1 MKKKDI
7 LFGKNTLTEA
17 LKSGSSI
24 DQIYISKTA
33 QAKDFKEI
41 YELALQANIPIR
53 KVPIE
58 KINYILYP
66 FYQHEKINHQGII
79 AFISE
84 FEYQNIDDIYN
95 LKLDEGKAPLF
106 LYLDHLTDVRNFGA
120 ISRSALCFGVDA
132 ILLPSRNS
140 VTVSADAQKTSAGAL
155 MHIPIC
161 RTENP
166 LDTLRY
172 FKDCGMQIL
181 GATEKSKVSFKKVDW
196 SLPTILVLGSEGL
209 GMHYKTLELLTEQ
222 ITIPMHQDNFDSLN
236 VSVSAG
242 ILLSESFSQRI

>member
-7 LFGKNTLTEA
+7 LFGKNTLVEA
-17 LKSGSSI
+17 LKTGSSI

-41 YELALQANIPIR
+41 YELALQANVPIR

-155 MHIPIC
+155 MHFPIC

-181 GATEKSKVSFKKVDW
+181 GATEKSKVSFKKIDW
-196 SLPTILVLGSEGL
+196 TLPTILVLGSEGL

-222 ITIPMHQDNFDSLN
+222 ITIPMLQDNFDSLN

-242 ILLSESFSQRI
+242 ILLSEAFSQRI